1 MTAPGVTPFDVTGA
15 LPSGILSIEASAGT
29 GKTSALAA
37 LATRLI
43 AEGRAV
49 ASELLIVTFTR
60 AATGELRSRVRH
72 QLIDAADCLAGT
84 RAVLPDEPLFEHL
97 CSADRQGRLDRLRT
111 AITEFD
117 AATITTIHGFAAQV
131 RGALGASPGVDGDAR
146 LVEDTGGLI
155 ADACADALAAAAVR
169 GSDGVEGLKLKAL
182 RAMTEQVVRRPDV
195 RLIPTEH
202 DQGVAPGDRLFS
214 ELVVWAIGEVSERR
228 RRNGTV
234 SFDDLLT
241 QLRGALEGSGSTAVV
256 EALRNRFKVALIDE
270 FQDTDSVQ
278 WDIFSKLFAS
288 EGVDTTLV
296 LVGDPKQSIYA
307 FRGADIHT
315 YLKAVVGDGG
325 AERRSLGT
333 NWRADGAVVRSL
345 AALCERATFGDR
357 DIPFVAVEAAPRH
370 RRLRIRDTEDRPL
383 PALSLRLAVG
393 ERIERTTRA
402 RQVQTGSAAL
412 AIHEDLAMAV
422 RELLDGALIPTAD
435 EHGGPRRVRPSDI
448 AVLVGTGAQAEA
460 VQAALLDHGVAA
472 VMSGGDSVLRSP
484 AADQLRY
491 LLNAM
496 DRPSDVRRVRTYAL
510 SWFVGWRAEQVASA
524 PGPELEA
531 LQAQLR
537 GWADLLATHSAA
549 DVLTRVW
556 VDSGVVPR
564 VLGAPD
570 GDRNLTDLDHLAEL
584 LHGSVPG
591 GLISVG
597 GMLAFLDAEP
607 EVDVETEVDGG
618 VTARRIESEDDAVQ
632 VMTIWLAKGREF
644 PVVCLPSL
652 WRKTGGGHPVSY
664 MDPDLGD
671 RVVDLT
677 GGRPWPDA
685 ASGNHRSALAAEEV
699 MGEQLRLLYV
709 ALTRAQHQ
717 TVVWWANATGSER
730 TALAHMLFSRVD
742 GVIEPD
748 LYQEKKAVIPPDQD
762 LLAALAP
769 LLARA
774 GDTME
779 VRAVDGRPTGR
790 ADPWADRSGGRVPEP
805 LVFVPFEATP
815 DRSRHRW
822 SFSTIARHSSA
833 ETLDPHDG
841 TLADRGADD
850 EQGDGLG
857 VDVDG
862 VGVGA
867 AVDGPVDED
876 HPTAAEDDGPADRP
890 AAGLPGPLAWLPA
903 GTAFGTLVHE
913 VLEDVDFTAPD
924 LGALVASAVDRRLA
938 RRAVDLTPRRGPPD
952 SAADGRTVL
961 LEGLLAAISTPL
973 GPLCGGGSLAD
984 LAPGD
989 RLNEMVFEL
998 RLGEAGHP
1006 AGTRDIGRLVL
1017 DHLPAEDPLRP
1028 WAGELAD
1035 GVIDV
1040 NLSGHLTGSIDLIM
1054 RVRDGRGVD
1063 RFVVADYKTNQL
1075 TPWGHR
1081 PGPGD
1086 YHPRHLATAM
1096 ARHDYPLQ
1104 ALLYSVALHRYLR
1117 WRLPDY
1123 DPATHLGGAAYLFLR
1138 GMTGPRDITGGG
1150 HPGVFPWPVPAE
1162 LVTELSNL
1170 LDGRPTSRVDR

>member
-1 MTAPGVTPFDVTGA
+1 MTASAATPFDVTGT
-15 LPSGILSIEASAGT
+15 LPSGTLSIEASAGT

-72 QLIDAADCLAGT
+72 QLIDAADCLAGA
-84 RAVLPDEPLFEHL
+84 RAVLPDEPLFEYL
-97 CSADRQGRLDRLRT
+97 CSTDQQGRLDRLRT

-155 ADACADALAAAAVR
+155 AEACADALTAAAVR
-169 GSDGVEGLKLKAL
+169 GFDGVEGLKLKGL
-182 RAMTEQVVRRPDV
+182 RTMAEQVVRRPDV
-195 RLIPTEH
+195 RLVPAEH
-202 DQGVAPGDRLFS
+202 DQGVAPEDRLFS
-214 ELVVWAIGEVSERR
+214 ELVVRAIGEVSERR

-241 QLRGALEGSGSTAVV
+241 QLRGALEGPGSAAVV

-278 WDIFSKLFAS
+278 WDIFSKLFGS
-288 EGVDTTLV
+288 EGTDTTLV

-315 YLKAVVGDGG
+315 YLKAIVGDRGT
-325 AERRSLGT
+325 ERRSLST

-345 AALCERATFGDR
+345 GRAVRAGDLR
-357 DIPFVAVEAAPRH
+357 RPGHPLRGGRGSSPAPAAPDPGHPGAAPSCPVAPSGRRRAH
-370 RRLRIRDTEDRPL
+370 RPHHEGPTRCRPT
-383 PALSLRLAVG
+383 PA
-393 ERIERTTRA
+393 A
-402 RQVQTGSAAL
+402 R

-422 RELLDGALIPTAD
+422 RQLLDDALIPSPD
-435 EHGGPRRVRPSDI
+435 EHGEPRRVRPSDI

-472 VMSGGDSVLRSP
+472 VLSGGDSVLRSP

-496 DRPSDVRRVRTYAL
+496 DRPSDLRRVRTYAL
-510 SWFVGWRAEQVASA
+510 SWFVGWRAEQVASV
-524 PGPELEA
+524 PGPELEG

-549 DVLTRVW
+549 DVFARVW

-607 EVDVETEVDGG
+607 DVDVETEVDGG

-632 VMTIWLAKGREF
+632 VMTIWLAKGQEF

-652 WRKTGGGHPVSY
+652 WRTSGSGHPVSY
-664 MDPDLGD
+664 VDPDLGD

-677 GGRPWPDA
+677 GGRPWPDV
-685 ASGNHRSALAAEEV
+685 ASGKNRSALAAEEA

-717 TVVWWANATGSER
+717 TVVWWANASGSER

-748 LYQEKKAVIPPDQD
+748 LYQARKAVVPPEEDV
-762 LLAALAP
+762 LAALAP
-769 LLARA
+769 LVARA
-774 GDTME
+774 GDTVE
-779 VRAVDGRPTGR
+779 VRAVDAPPEG
-790 ADPWADRSGGRVPEP
+790 AVEPWVDRSGDHDLEP
-805 LVFVPFEATP
+805 LVFVPFGATP

-841 TLADRGADD
+841 ALADGGADD
-850 EQGDGLG
+850 EQGHGPGRGRWAGTGGRARGAGAPDRHDGG
-857 VDVDG
+857 RPPG
-862 VGVGA
+862 
-867 AVDGPVDED
+867 
-876 HPTAAEDDGPADRP
+876 RP
-890 AAGLPGPLAWLPA
+890 AGRRPSPGRWRGCPPGPPSERWCTQCWRRSTSTRPTSRRRSPQPS
-903 GTAFGTLVHE
+903 TASWRGGPWTSH
-913 VLEDVDFTAPD
+913 
-924 LGALVASAVDRRLA
+924 
-938 RRAVDLTPRRGPPD
+938 RARGPPD
-952 SAADGRTVL
+952 STADGRTVL
-961 LEGLLAAISTPL
+961 LEGLLAAIRTPL
-973 GPLCGGGSLAD
+973 GPLCGGRPLAD

-989 RLNEMVFEL
+989 RLNEMSFEL
-998 RLGEAGHP
+998 RLGEAGRP
-1006 AGTRDIGRLVL
+1006 TGTRDIGRLLL

-1035 GVIDV
+1035 GVLDV

-1054 RVRDGRGVD
+1054 RIRDGRGED

-1117 WRLPDY
+1117 WRLPGY
-1123 DPATHLGGAAYLFLR
+1123 SPASHLGGAAYLFLR
-1138 GMTGPRDITGGG
+1138 GMTGPRDDGDPG
-1150 HPGVFPWPVPAE
+1150 PRGVFHWPVPAG
-1162 LVTELSNL
+1162 LVAELSDL
-1170 LDGRPTSRVDR
+1170 LDGRPAGRVDR